1 MNSKLF
7 WFYISNIGNVLRG
20 GFFRFKTKYIEGF
33 PVPNLNKS
41 NENIVKSIN
50 MLVDRILYCKK
61 KNPNID
67 TSMEENEIDSLVY
80 HLYDLTYDEVKIID
94 PKIPIKRD
102 TY

>member
-1 MNSKLF
+1 M
-7 WFYISNIGNVLRG
+7 RG

-41 NENIVKSIN
+41 NENIVKSIDI
-50 MLVDRILYCKK
+50 LVARILYSKK

-80 HLYDLTYDEVKIID
+80 HLYGLTYDEVEIID
-94 PKIPIKRD
+94 PENQIKRD